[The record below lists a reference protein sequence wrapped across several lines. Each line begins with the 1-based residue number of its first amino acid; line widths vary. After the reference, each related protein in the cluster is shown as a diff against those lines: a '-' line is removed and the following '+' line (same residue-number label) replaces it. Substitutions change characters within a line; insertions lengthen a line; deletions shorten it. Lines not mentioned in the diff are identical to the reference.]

1 MEVIPAIDLRQGGA
15 VRLLQGDPD
24 QTFQYGDP
32 VAAARRWQAEGA
44 RRLHVVDL
52 DGAFAGRPVHLDT
65 AREIAQAT
73 GLPIQYGGG
82 LRDLEAAEEA
92 LQVVQWVIIGTLA
105 VKNPEA
111 VAPLAARYP
120 GRVMAAV
127 DLKDGRPASHGWQET
142 TEDDPAQLARRLQDA
157 GVACLLVTDT
167 SRDGTMAGAA
177 EETARRCAAWEVPFL
192 WAGGITSVD
201 DVHRLRRAGGKW
213 LQGIVVGRA
222 LYEEKVRLP
231 DLVAAA
237 AGGDDGP

>member
-92 LQVVQWVIIGTLA
+92 LQSEERRVGKEWRERGARDNQQQSKDELSKGSR
-105 VKNPEA
+105 EA
-111 VAPLAARYP
+111 S
-120 GRVMAAV
+120 G
-127 DLKDGRPASHGWQET
+127 
-142 TEDDPAQLARRLQDA
+142 
-157 GVACLLVTDT
+157 
-167 SRDGTMAGAA
+167 
-177 EETARRCAAWEVPFL
+177 
-192 WAGGITSVD
+192 
-201 DVHRLRRAGGKW
+201 
-213 LQGIVVGRA
+213 
-222 LYEEKVRLP
+222 
-231 DLVAAA
+231 
-237 AGGDDGP
+237 